1 LSLQPQGVAVPNL
14 VSAIV
19 FYFAG
24 HRLFKPVGIKKD
36 EIKQAFLSETVVFQ
50 QRS

>member
-1 LSLQPQGVAVPNL
+1 MFGKPCYKNESKFT
-14 VSAIV
+14 AIV